1 MIWKARRQKALRRLS
16 PSIGPVKLLL
26 LAVLLLAVLL
36 LLVAACAPGAVSSL
50 TPTASVP
57 LSPTPS
63 PTIAADA
70 LSRIHNASPTYIPL
84 FASITFTVDT
94 TFDQATAI
102 LRGHVYPW
110 TCDEPRSNDPPP
122 LAEQRANFAAWH
134 GLLMSY
140 PTWDELEHIASS
152 PQVVSVEGTPLYP
165 CP

>member
-1 MIWKARRQKALRRLS
+1 MIWKARRQKAPRRLS

-26 LAVLLLAVLL
+26 LAALLLV
-36 LLVAACAPGAVSSL
+36 VAACAPGAISSL

-57 LSPTPS
+57 PSPTPS

-84 FASITFTVDT
+84 FASITFTADT

-110 TCDEPRSNDPPP
+110 ICDEPRSNEPPP

-140 PTWDELEHIASS
+140 PTWDDLEHIASS
-152 PQVVSVEGTPLYP
+152 PQVVSAEGTALYP